1 MKNITRILC
10 TFLLCSILF
19 TNQCSAQLNTYRFEQ
34 VDSLLKVEKRTVMIF
49 IHTDWCQFCQAMK
62 NTTFKNEE
70 IIQKLNTEFYVVYLN
85 AEEKRNI
92 RFNGNIF
99 RYKPTGANTGI
110 HELAEKLA
118 TENRAVTYPTLCFL
132 NEKLEIVFR
141 YTQFASSKQLN
152 LILSGFK

>member
-1 MKNITRILC
+1 MKGIARISLSL
-10 TFLLCSILF
+10 LLCITLS
-19 TNQCSAQLNTYRFEQ
+19 TNQSAAQLTTYRFEQ
-34 VDSLLKVEKRTVMIF
+34 IDSLLKVEKRTVMIF

-118 TENRAVTYPTLCFL
+118 TENRTVTYPTLCFL
-132 NEKLEIVFR
+132 NQKLEIVFR